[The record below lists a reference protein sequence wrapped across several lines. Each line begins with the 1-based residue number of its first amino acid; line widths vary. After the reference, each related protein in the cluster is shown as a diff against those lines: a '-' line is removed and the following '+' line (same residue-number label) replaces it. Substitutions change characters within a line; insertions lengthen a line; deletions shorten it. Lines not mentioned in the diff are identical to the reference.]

1 MQWCFLH
8 CYVTILAFCTAG
20 TLWQLSGYS
29 SVTLVLNFNICKL
42 FKEPPKCPYVS
53 QVGSRGMHSG
63 THNFSFYFRH
73 NTLNVKTNHTT
84 KTLFCTLA
92 SLQVGARGGKT
103 SCAIFAEL
111 CPLTHFQLPHMLQK
125 TCRSLT
131 ADLQSWKRDF
141 LSFIFWTRCV
151 ASKHS
156 PPGLHSHVSL
166 TDWSMYCVSLRQA
179 RHLSNINYLWMH
191 IFQNNQTDKN
201 TYS

>member
-8 CYVTILAFCTAG
+8 CYVTILAFYTAG
-20 TLWQLSGYS
+20 TLWQFSGYS
-29 SVTLVLNFNICKL
+29 DIKSSHSEMIKSITLVLNFNICKL

-63 THNFSFYFRH
+63 THDFSFYFRH
-73 NTLNVKTNHTT
+73 NTLNVKTNYTT
-84 KTLFCTLA
+84 ETLFCTLA

-131 ADLQSWKRDF
+131 ADLSWKRDF
-141 LSFIFWTRCV
+141 FFL
-151 ASKHS
+151 
-156 PPGLHSHVSL
+156 L
-166 TDWSMYCVSLRQA
+166 
-179 RHLSNINYLWMH
+179 
-191 IFQNNQTDKN
+191 
-201 TYS
+201 YSEQGV